1 MKSQSAS
8 LIASQGVTMHA
19 KIIAGALALALLSGP
34 AAAQDALRDGAGIP
48 LWGKDTRAVLAAFL
62 LADQRPSG
70 ALIGEPPASI
80 DFGQRSIARDAV
92 PAQLALSLRFEFAD
106 SRSEAHGPWCLQFK
120 VARRGAQL
128 RSSIPV
134 PRHTVAMFTLGA
146 EF

>member
-1 MKSQSAS
+1 
-8 LIASQGVTMHA
+8 MHA
-19 KIIAGALALALLSGP
+19 TITAGALALALLSGP

-70 ALIGEPPASI
+70 ALAGEPRVSI
-80 DFGQRSIARDAV
+80 DFGQRRSAGDAM
-92 PAQLALSLRFEFAD
+92 PAQLALGLRFELAD
-106 SRSEAHGPWCLQFK
+106 SRSEAHGPWCLQFR

-134 PRHTVAMFTLGA
+134 PRHTVAMLTLGT